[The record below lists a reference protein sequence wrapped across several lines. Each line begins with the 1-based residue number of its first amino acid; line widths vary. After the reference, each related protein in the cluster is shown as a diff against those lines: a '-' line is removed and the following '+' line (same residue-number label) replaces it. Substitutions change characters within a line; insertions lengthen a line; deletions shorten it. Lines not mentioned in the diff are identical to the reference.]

1 MLTVVFPL
9 ENHMI
14 RIFKKSNFIF
24 PGSTEAE
31 VTQVFLSTEVPP
43 CDVREDIFYDVQD
56 LKK

>member
-1 MLTVVFPL
+1 
-9 ENHMI
+9 MI